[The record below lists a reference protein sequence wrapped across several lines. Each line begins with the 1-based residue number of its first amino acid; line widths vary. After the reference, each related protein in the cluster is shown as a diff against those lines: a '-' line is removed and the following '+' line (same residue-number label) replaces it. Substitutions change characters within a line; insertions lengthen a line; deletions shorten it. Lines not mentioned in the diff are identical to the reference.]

1 MNLKHASVLAL
12 GALVSLAGCVPSEV
26 IVMRHPAT
34 GEITRCEKNSGASF
48 FPIAQTMM
56 DNSAARSCATGY
68 QAAGWQRMN

>member
-1 MNLKHASVLAL
+1 MNLKHASVVVL
-12 GALVSLAGCVPSEV
+12 GALVSLAGCVQSDV
-26 IVMRHPAT
+26 IVMKNPAT

-56 DNSAARSCATGY
+56 DNSAARNCASGY